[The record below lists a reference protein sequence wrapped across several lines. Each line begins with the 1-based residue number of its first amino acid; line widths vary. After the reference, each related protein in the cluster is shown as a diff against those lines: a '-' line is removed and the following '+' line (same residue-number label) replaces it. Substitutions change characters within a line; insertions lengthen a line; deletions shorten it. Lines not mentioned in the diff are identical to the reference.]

1 MGYQITEA
9 KVDLTMR
16 SLTIFLIALL
26 VGCGT
31 LHDSHTDNPDSLSEE
46 QLLRHTYTSVV
57 DSLERDAYIYLP
69 RGYDD
74 DSSHKWPV
82 MIYLHGDG
90 ERGNGKEELD
100 YVMGYGPLYEAWVQ
114 KKDMPFILIVPQLHM
129 FGRDGPDGPSY
140 IRNRTKEGIPRRLEE
155 GTPPHNT
162 DMPAL
167 QYFGPMQ
174 GAVPAELP
182 DYTDYRNRTG
192 WKRTDSDVISI
203 LDSILKTYNADADRV
218 YLTGASAGAFG
229 IWYYSSVYPE
239 RFAALLPVVGYP
251 SVEQAEAI
259 AKADI
264 PVWIFSGGRDPA
276 VKTKYFFAGMNRMDE
291 LGATMRFTTE
301 QDMFH
306 DVWNRVYAGDDVY
319 NWLLQY
325 RKR

>member
-1 MGYQITEA
+1 
-9 KVDLTMR
+9 MR
-16 SLTIFLIALL
+16 SLTVLLVALL

-31 LHDSHTDNPDSLSEE
+31 LHDTHTNSPDSFAEE
-46 QLLRHTYTSVV
+46 QLLRHAYTSVV

-74 DSSHKWPV
+74 DSPYKWPV

-90 ERGNGKEELD
+90 ERGDGKEELD
-100 YVMGYGPLYEAWVQ
+100 YVMAYGPLYEAWVQ

-140 IRNRTKEGIPRRLEE
+140 ILSRTKDGIPRRLDE
-155 GTPPHNT
+155 GAPPRNK

-167 QYFGPMQ
+167 QDYGPMQ
-174 GAVPAELP
+174 GAVSDESLP
-182 DYTDYRNRTG
+182 DWTDYDSKFS
-192 WKRTDSDVISI
+192 WKRTVPDVVNI
-203 LDSILKTYNADADRV
+203 LDSILKTYNADAERV
-218 YLTGASAGAFG
+218 YLTGASEGAAGV
-229 IWYYSSVYPE
+229 WTYSSVYPE

-251 SVEQAEAI
+251 SIEQAEAV

-264 PVWIFSGGRDPA
+264 PVWVFSGGRDT
-276 VKTKYFFAGMNRMDE
+276 VVETKYYFAGMNKMEE
-291 LGATMRFTTE
+291 LGATIRFTTE
-301 QDMFH
+301 QDMSH

-325 RKR
+325 RKP